1 MKFQFEIDFATPI
14 PILSTCSCPFAT
26 ENALFWANYS
36 GYSVVPGPMGGPG
49 HQPDIP
55 FSTWD
60 NTSLVAE
67 SLGKVLSRM

>member
-1 MKFQFEIDFATPI
+1 MKFEFEIDFVSSDPI
-14 PILSTCSCPFAT
+14 HVNDPAFAT